1 MKKVLWII
9 PLLLILTACSNDE
22 YQVSDLKISSGT
34 PYIEGVFKNNSN
46 DNCKYVTID
55 VQVSSGSLKLDQQLS
70 LLNVN
75 AGDVKD
81 IHSYCANCKNL
92 QNNDNVSI
100 KVKNIN
106 CSK

>member
-1 MKKVLWII
+1 MKKILWII
-9 PLLLILTACSNDE
+9 PLLLIITGCSNDE

-34 PYIEGVFKNNSN
+34 PYIEGVFKNNS
-46 DNCKYVTID
+46 DTDCKYVLIQ
-55 VQVSSGSLKLDQQLS
+55 VEVSSGTLKLDQQLS
-70 LLNVN
+70 LNNVKS
-75 AGDVKD
+75 GEVKD
-81 IHSYCANCKNL
+81 LHTYCANCKNL